1 MDYTGYCVKCK
12 KKNVKIVDPK
22 LVSMKGKGTVK
33 RHAISG
39 TCPTCSTKMF
49 RIVGKEDAENFKKAA

>member
-12 KKNVKIVDPK
+12 KKNVKMESPK
-22 LVSMKGKGTVK
+22 LVPMKGKGKVK

-39 TCPTCSTKMF
+39 TCPSCSTKMF
-49 RIVGKEDAENFKKAA
+49 RIVSAVDAANFGKEK